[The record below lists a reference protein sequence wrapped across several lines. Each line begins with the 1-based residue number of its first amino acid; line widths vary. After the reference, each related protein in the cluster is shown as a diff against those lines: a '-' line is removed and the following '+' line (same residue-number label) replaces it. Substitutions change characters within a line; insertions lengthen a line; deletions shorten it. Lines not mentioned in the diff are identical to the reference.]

1 MSKNKGKATRESTA
15 IVARPMTHHE
25 VIQIQR
31 PNNYVPALHEEQR
44 RELPAYAPRHEVS
57 HVIDVPM
64 NAVQH
69 IEMKTSAVDR
79 GKGFLIVNVP
89 LFGAFALGVLLLAI
103 LMTGHPFWSFW
114 SFCVFWLSF
123 VAAWLYSYKMTL
135 DKSAE
140 GVSHFEAKQKWG
152 VIREEQRRRWEHYE
166 RQIGDGE

>member
-1 MSKNKGKATRESTA
+1 MQCYEMLGANMSKNKTRESTTA
-15 IVARPMTHHE
+15 LARPHNFVE
-25 VIQIQR
+25 
-31 PNNYVPALHEEQR
+31 PSYEEQR
-44 RELPAYAPRHEVS
+44 RDLPAYAPRHEVS

-64 NAVQH
+64 NASQH

-140 GVSHFEAKQKWG
+140 GVSHYEARQKWG
-152 VIREEQRRRWEHYE
+152 VIREEQRRRWEHYD
-166 RQIGDGE
+166 RQIGDE